1 MIYGFRVK
9 GLLVGSLR
17 VESQM
22 ARNLKIKCHRLSVIV
37 NSDDIVAYTA

>member
-1 MIYGFRVK
+1 MK
-9 GLLVGSLR
+9 GLLIGSLR

-37 NSDDIVAYTA
+37 NRNDIVAYTVQEL